1 MDKAYHNINKL
12 GTIIEIK
19 STSDPCDITPHQN
32 SESTETR
39 YKNQLP
45 PHPEVH
51 RVDIVGRIFGG
62 TIRDRRSK
70 IKDRNQE
77 KDSINFVFNFGLKSE
92 LKENEN
98 PTEENCTELKIK
110 PTEKAN

>member
-1 MDKAYHNINKL
+1 M
-12 GTIIEIK
+12 
-19 STSDPCDITPHQN
+19 
-32 SESTETR
+32 
-39 YKNQLP
+39 
-45 PHPEVH
+45 
-51 RVDIVGRIFGG
+51 DIVGRIFGG

-77 KDSINFVFNFGLKSE
+77 KDNINFVFNFGLKSE

-110 PTEKAN
+110 PTEKAKKHPKKSTKSSPNLEDRFSFSLKNKVDQPTLRPMSTNDKKRTVEIENVTL